1 LRVPLDFKHER
12 LHFVVFFESSGEI
25 LEAAYRGPADLFEYI
40 IQLQI
45 ATQRTFAIHF

>member
-1 LRVPLDFKHER
+1 MRVPLDFKHER
-12 LHFVVFFESSGEI
+12 PHFVVFFESSGEI